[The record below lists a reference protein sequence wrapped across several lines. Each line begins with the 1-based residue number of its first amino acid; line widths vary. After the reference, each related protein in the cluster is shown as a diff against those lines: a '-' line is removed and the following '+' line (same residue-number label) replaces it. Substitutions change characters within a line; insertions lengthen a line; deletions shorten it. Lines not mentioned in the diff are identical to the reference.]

1 MSGPNAFLGGKSNL
15 LKFFGVYVNSIVMC
29 HKCKVLVE
37 SFFLHVEGQY
47 ISQESLS
54 HINLGYRM
62 LFLESNHLET
72 KFHLPNEIVPL
83 KTLEASYSVDIEF

>member
-1 MSGPNAFLGGKSNL
+1 MCGPNEIMGGKSSS
-15 LKFFGVYVNSIVMC
+15 LKFFGVYVNSIFMC
-29 HKCKVLVE
+29 HKYKALVE
-37 SFFLHVEGQY
+37 SSFLHVEGQY

-72 KFHLPNEIVPL
+72 NFHLLNLP
-83 KTLEASYSVDIEF
+83 Y